1 VLDVWGAD
9 LVEKGLAVAAGVL
22 LLGLFTHV
30 GDEFGG
36 TLGGVVWLG
45 WVGLGRW
52 QCGGGDGG
60 EDLRLLEDKL

>member
-36 TLGGVVWLG
+36 TLGGVVRLG
-45 WVGLGRW
+45 WVGEVAVWWWGW
-52 QCGGGDGG
+52 G
-60 EDLRLLEDKL
+60 